1 MIQAYISISHFEN
14 GMMEEIQCFGL
25 SWWSINW
32 GEKAQP
38 VTELNWQGRWENIL
52 DGVIASWSAAGAL
65 ASRFADL
72 YHLQL
77 LRGEIDAPR
86 ISSLCFANP
95 GICPE
100 PPKSSDQ
107 GPPSSPHSMSVNHS
121 LSCPKYGQ
129 WSPRSRLHRKTFV
142 QTRKT

>member
-1 MIQAYISISHFEN
+1 MAGWKNYN
-14 GMMEEIQCFGL
+14 ALGC
-25 SWWSINW
+25 
-32 GEKAQP
+32 
-38 VTELNWQGRWENIL
+38 L
-52 DGVIASWSAAGAL
+52 DGYQLGRKGSTCYRAQLTGKMRKYTGWRKSILVGRTGL
-65 ASRFADL
+65 GLLFCRFIPFTTS
-72 YHLQL
+72 Q
-77 LRGEIDAPR
+77 GEIDAPR